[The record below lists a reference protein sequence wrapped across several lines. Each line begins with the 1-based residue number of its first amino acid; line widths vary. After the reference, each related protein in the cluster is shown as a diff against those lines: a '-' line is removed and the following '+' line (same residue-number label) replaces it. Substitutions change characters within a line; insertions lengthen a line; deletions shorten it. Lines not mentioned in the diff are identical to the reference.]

1 MKTKTIE
8 RIYPTKNEVEECL
21 TNIRLVDHI
30 RRYQLI
36 KRYCFGKVVD
46 IACGVGYGSYLLSN
60 NPDITKIIAVDRS
73 QDALDHAAENFTS
86 PKIDFV
92 RSEIQDFTSDCDTL
106 VSIETIEHIKNVEI
120 YKSMIDRCKPSIF
133 IVSFPDKKSTHF
145 NEFHFHDFKESDLKK
160 MFDGYIHV
168 RTIEENDVKVLVFTR
183 LDSSIKK
190 HIFA

>member
-1 MKTKTIE
+1 MQTKTKE
-8 RIYPTKNEVEECL
+8 RIYPTKAEIEECL
-21 TNIRLVDHI
+21 TSIRLVDHI

-60 NPDITKIIAVDRS
+60 NPDITQIIAVDRS
-73 QDALDHAAENFTS
+73 DDALNHASENFTS
-86 PKIDFV
+86 PKISFV
-92 RSEIQDFTSDCDTL
+92 KSEINDFACECDTL

-120 YKSMIDRCKPSIF
+120 YKSMVERCKPSIF

-145 NEFHFHDFKESDLKK
+145 NEYHFHDFKEGDLKRI
-160 MFDGYIHV
+160 FNGYICAK
-168 RTIEENDVKVLVFTR
+168 TIEENDVKLLVFTK
-183 LDSSIKK
+183 LNDNIEK